1 MVDLFFFDSWGRL
14 WVTCDGNHLGAE
26 AFGPSGFSRR
36 ADFREANL
44 LPRLGETAWEAAER
58 TGRLVRAD
66 DTDGWDTL

>member
-1 MVDLFFFDSWGRL
+1 
-14 WVTCDGNHLGAE
+14 
-26 AFGPSGFSRR
+26 
-36 ADFREANL
+36 L